1 MKVVPITDEL
11 NLFLKQNFLFWLE
24 ARSCM
29 GMQTKQENP
38 GAMLPR
44 FLAWAEVSV

>member
-1 MKVVPITDEL
+1 MKVVPIADEL

-24 ARSCM
+24 AHSCM
-29 GMQTKQENP
+29 GMQTEQESP

-44 FLAWAEVSV
+44 FLAWAEVGV